1 MRKNNCPGVLRK
13 PCSYDKFY
21 PPTYKEFLINMEDK
35 MQDDEFL
42 GDTQQL
48 LRPDEKFDP
57 VSGYELVKRML
68 IDRLQQK

>member
-1 MRKNNCPGVLRK
+1 
-13 PCSYDKFY
+13 
-21 PPTYKEFLINMEDK
+21 MEDK